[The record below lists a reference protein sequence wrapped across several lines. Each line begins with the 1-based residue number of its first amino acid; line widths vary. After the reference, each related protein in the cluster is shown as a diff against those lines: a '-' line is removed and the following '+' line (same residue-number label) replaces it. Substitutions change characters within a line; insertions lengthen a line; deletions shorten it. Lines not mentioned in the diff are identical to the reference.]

1 MQKQTTLKQ
10 NSINFYF
17 LQLLLTLE
25 TNKQRDRTH
34 LKSIQFIFIH
44 PITDRSYSDIQQ
56 VPRRHYNNNSPSPR
70 RRPFMGTPTRV

>member
-1 MQKQTTLKQ
+1 MCCRLYIRCIFTLSYK
-10 NSINFYF
+10 NLPFN
-17 LQLLLTLE
+17 
-25 TNKQRDRTH
+25 
-34 LKSIQFIFIH
+34 FIH